1 MEVLENDRK
10 ENHMDYKQFREEHG
24 ISTKEMIC
32 TVSAVCPKFTK
43 MQLSMVDQPEKYGVC
58 LIPSMD
64 KRLIEVFG
72 KVEHLDGE
80 EPVPKKKPNR
90 TKPERFTFRLTKKKA
105 DKLRK
110 IRAKLGVTTQELVC
124 DVMENYIENFSFDE
138 N

>member
-10 ENHMDYKQFREEHG
+10 EKNMDYKQFREEHG

>member
-1 MEVLENDRK
+1 
-10 ENHMDYKQFREEHG
+10 MDYKQFREEHG
-24 ISTKEMIC
+24 ISTKEMIH

-80 EPVPKKKPNR
+80 EHAPKKKPNR

>member
-1 MEVLENDRK
+1 
-10 ENHMDYKQFREEHG
+10 MDYNKFIEECG
-24 ISTKEMIC
+24 ITPHDIVCTIKPSCKLFSKAQVSMIR
-32 TVSAVCPKFTK
+32 S
-43 MQLSMVDQPEKYGVC
+43 PEKYGVC

-72 KVEHLDGE
+72 KVEQLE
-80 EPVPKKKPNR
+80 ESDTVPKKKPNR

>member
-1 MEVLENDRK
+1 
-10 ENHMDYKQFREEHG
+10 MDYKQFREEHG
-24 ISTKEMIC
+24 ISTKEMIY
-32 TVSAVCPKFTK
+32 TVSAVCPKFTR

-58 LIPSMD
+58 LIPSLD

-72 KVEHLDGE
+72 KVEQLE
-80 EPVPKKKPNR
+80 ESEPAQKKKPNR

>member
-1 MEVLENDRK
+1 
-10 ENHMDYKQFREEHG
+10 MDYKKFREDHG
-24 ISTKEMIC
+24 ISTKEMIH

-72 KVEHLDGE
+72 KVEQLE
-80 EPVPKKKPNR
+80 ESEPAPKKKPNR
-90 TKPERFTFRLTKKKA
+90 TKPERFTFRLTNKKA

-124 DVMENYIENFSFDE
+124 DVMENYIEDFSFDE

>member
-1 MEVLENDRK
+1 
-10 ENHMDYKQFREEHG
+10 MDYKQFREEHV

-80 EPVPKKKPNR
+80 ESAPKKKPNR

>member
-1 MEVLENDRK
+1 MLYLWDATIN
-10 ENHMDYKQFREEHG
+10 
-24 ISTKEMIC
+24 T
-32 TVSAVCPKFTK
+32 TVH
-43 MQLSMVDQPEKYGVC
+43 DQPEKYGVC

-72 KVEHLDGE
+72 KSEQVEE
-80 EPVPKKKPNR
+80 AEPAPKKKPNR

>member
-1 MEVLENDRK
+1 
-10 ENHMDYKQFREEHG
+10 MDYKQFREEHG
-24 ISTKEMIC
+24 ISTKEMIY

-72 KVEHLDGE
+72 KVEHLE
-80 EPVPKKKPNR
+80 ESEPAPKKKPNR

>member
-1 MEVLENDRK
+1 
-10 ENHMDYKQFREEHG
+10 MDYKQFREKHG
-24 ISTKEMIC
+24 ISTKEMIY

-43 MQLSMVDQPEKYGVC
+43 MQLSMVDQPDKYGVC

-72 KVEHLDGE
+72 KVEQLDGE
-80 EPVPKKKPNR
+80 EPAPKKKPNR